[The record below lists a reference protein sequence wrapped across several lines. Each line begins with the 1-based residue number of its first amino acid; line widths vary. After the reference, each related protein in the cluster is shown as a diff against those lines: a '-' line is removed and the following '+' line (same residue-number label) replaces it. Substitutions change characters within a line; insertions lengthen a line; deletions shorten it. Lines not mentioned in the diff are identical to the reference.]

1 MNKCRL
7 KIISSNIINDIDN
20 PEIKYVSQSN
30 RPLLTIPYEDE
41 NIYNE
46 ENNEEELKE
55 VHENNFTYSNKLDP
69 INSYNMTNSK
79 KENTEENENI
89 NRIEDIENIEEFI
102 NKKIENYINEE
113 TKNLDKKEN
122 KNIDSN
128 ELYTISNQHNY
139 NDNFL
144 NSINNNYNTISN
156 SHYVE
161 LMSSSYNKDET
172 PKKSTN
178 LKFIFRKREKKNY
191 ISRSLSNNNHNLKG
205 KNGNQKYNL
214 IKDIFKTHPVNYNYN
229 NLKVINQKKSTN
241 KVGNILNI
249 NINKSFCINNNIR
262 INQKKIIQ
270 NRLKSNSNSK
280 SKNISKNRSKESTL
294 NNTKEFNDKK
304 KEGIDEKNIMKKVK
318 QLKFNKKNNKDKLNK
333 GYYSWNIVENNDINI
348 EETLD
353 YKTLIDE
360 LIQKEC
366 NLIKEKENIIQTYE
380 EKLKPLKKLNTELIN
395 NSNEEIDK
403 EDELQGELVI
413 LKNQYET
420 LFSKMNNNK
429 KNESK
434 NIQEKNI
441 EKEFEN
447 RIQNIDQEMKDLNDN
462 LKNGKI
468 LLITKPN
475 YPIDISER
483 DEKDIILMLKGLFYS
498 IHIRNTDEIVDRIW
512 NRDKEIQTIYFLV
525 EELFK
530 FLYLKNSE
538 KNLIIN
544 FFYSFCKKFSYLDI
558 DTFKSLFKQK
568 IGNIQLYNKNMYIS
582 RLMNFHRRKINEL
595 IKLIKEKNTFNLGI
609 ISFEQFT
616 KLLNKIGLFDE
627 NEKDLNEIYEFL
639 IITMKKNRSL
649 KLFKE
654 NSIRKK
660 SEIKYSFF
668 DLFYK
673 SLIYFIDDFNS
684 NIISNPFEL
693 IRNYMKKKDINNAE
707 YLLKP
712 LLENKYIIK
721 INNKEYFDIV
731 ILNKYLRKL
740 GIIKKNETISLN
752 CFEEELIDKNKFI
765 DDIYD
770 FKINEINTEK
780 INQNASNLINEI
792 FQVYK

>member
-1 MNKCRL
+1 
-7 KIISSNIINDIDN
+7 
-20 PEIKYVSQSN
+20 
-30 RPLLTIPYEDE
+30 
-41 NIYNE
+41 
-46 ENNEEELKE
+46 
-55 VHENNFTYSNKLDP
+55 
-69 INSYNMTNSK
+69 
-79 KENTEENENI
+79 
-89 NRIEDIENIEEFI
+89 
-102 NKKIENYINEE
+102 
-113 TKNLDKKEN
+113 
-122 KNIDSN
+122 
-128 ELYTISNQHNY
+128 
-139 NDNFL
+139 
-144 NSINNNYNTISN
+144 
-156 SHYVE
+156 
-161 LMSSSYNKDET
+161 
-172 PKKSTN
+172 
-178 LKFIFRKREKKNY
+178 
-191 ISRSLSNNNHNLKG
+191 
-205 KNGNQKYNL
+205 
-214 IKDIFKTHPVNYNYN
+214 
-229 NLKVINQKKSTN
+229 
-241 KVGNILNI
+241 
-249 NINKSFCINNNIR
+249 
-262 INQKKIIQ
+262 
-270 NRLKSNSNSK
+270 
-280 SKNISKNRSKESTL
+280 
-294 NNTKEFNDKK
+294 
-304 KEGIDEKNIMKKVK
+304 MKKVK
-318 QLKFNKKNNKDKLNK
+318 QLKFNKKTNKDKLNK

-434 NIQEKNI
+434 NIHEKNI

-627 NEKDLNEIYEFL
+627 NEKDLNEIYEFI

>member
-1 MNKCRL
+1 M
-7 KIISSNIINDIDN
+7 
-20 PEIKYVSQSN
+20 
-30 RPLLTIPYEDE
+30 
-41 NIYNE
+41 
-46 ENNEEELKE
+46 
-55 VHENNFTYSNKLDP
+55 
-69 INSYNMTNSK
+69 
-79 KENTEENENI
+79 
-89 NRIEDIENIEEFI
+89 
-102 NKKIENYINEE
+102 
-113 TKNLDKKEN
+113 
-122 KNIDSN
+122 
-128 ELYTISNQHNY
+128 
-139 NDNFL
+139 
-144 NSINNNYNTISN
+144 
-156 SHYVE
+156 
-161 LMSSSYNKDET
+161 
-172 PKKSTN
+172 
-178 LKFIFRKREKKNY
+178 
-191 ISRSLSNNNHNLKG
+191 
-205 KNGNQKYNL
+205 
-214 IKDIFKTHPVNYNYN
+214 
-229 NLKVINQKKSTN
+229 KVINQKKGIN

-294 NNTKEFNDKK
+294 NNTKELNDKK

-475 YPIDISER
+475 YPIDISDR
-483 DEKDIILMLKGLFYS
+483 DEKNIILMLKGLFYS

-595 IKLIKEKNTFNLGI
+595 IKLIKEKNTFDLGI
-609 ISFEQFT
+609 ITFEQFT

-627 NEKDLNEIYEFL
+627 NEKDLNEIYEFI

-770 FKINEINTEK
+770 FKINEINIEK

-792 FQVYK
+792 LQVYK